1 MTPNV
6 NLVDISRQFD
16 LIGVTLLT
24 PNDAFRLYLRVRYA
38 ECDAQG
44 VVFNARYGD
53 YVDLAATEFYRAIV
67 GGYDHMIQQG
77 VDTQV
82 VSLKTD
88 WTAPAHFDE
97 VLCCDVRLERI
108 GNTSFTL
115 SVDFTELEEQRPVA
129 KASIVYV
136 TVTPTEHQKLAVPEF
151 LRAALQDAAKG
162 KSFDLAGVTVK

>member
-1 MTPNV
+1 MTP
-6 NLVDISRQFD
+6 
-16 LIGVTLLT
+16 T
-24 PNDAFRLYLRVRYA
+24 DAFRLFLRVRYA

-53 YVDLAATEFYRAIV
+53 YVDLAATEFYRAIA
-67 GGYDHMIQQG
+67 GGYGNMIQQG

-108 GNTSFTL
+108 GNTSFGL
-115 SVDFTELEEQRPVA
+115 SIQFTELQEHRAVA
-129 KASIVYV
+129 VASIVYV
-136 TVTPTEHQKLAVPEF
+136 TVTPQAHQKIPVPEF
-151 LRAALQDAAKG
+151 LKTALLDGAKG
-162 KSFDLAGVTVK
+162 KYFDLAGIGQAPK